1 MIERRTILKG
11 AGAALTTSLF
21 TGRVKG
27 ANDRI
32 SVGHIGI
39 GAMGSS
45 NLGHALKLSDTV
57 EPVAVCDVY
66 KPHLDKAVATA
77 AKAGKTVKA
86 VKDFREVLADKSID
100 AVCISTPDHWH
111 AYMSVEACKAGKD
124 VFVEKPA
131 SVYVEEGQKMV
142 QAARKYK
149 RVVQAGTM
157 QRSGGYFKKAAEL
170 VKSGIIGEV
179 TFVHTWQSGATK
191 KEGWGKPADGPVPE
205 GLDWDMWLGPA
216 PKVPFNKNRWG
227 VGVTTFPTFRYFW
240 DYAGG
245 AMTDWGVHLIDP
257 CASMLWRTDA
267 DFDFSAWATSSMCR
281 TTYGHAGHDDRNVSI
296 SQVHADVRKPHRQS
310 NADVCRARRGERRF
324 TEPQPTCHRH
334 AWRLLADSRTEGSKV
349 EAQTY
354 ENNQRD
360 ARPEHV
366 PHWKNFIECV
376 KSRAKPISD
385 IETCVRSSTA
395 CILANLSMRHKTWLD
410 WDETNWTVKQSNVQ
424 TAPEGEV
431 SLAVETGRL
440 VTKLAFSSAAFN
452 LKACAPKFQ
461 ALPLVPRHAAA

>member
-32 SVGHIGI
+32 AVGHIGM

-45 NLGHALKLSDTV
+45 NLGHALKMTDA

-66 KPHLDKAVATA
+66 QPHLEKAVATA
-77 AKAGKTVKA
+77 TKAGKTVKA
-86 VKDFREVLADKSID
+86 IKDFREILADKSID

-111 AYMSVEACKAGKD
+111 AYMAIEACKAGKD

-142 QAARKYK
+142 QAARKYN

-170 VKSGIIGEV
+170 VKSGILGDV
-179 TFVHTWQSGATK
+179 TFVHTWQSGAVK
-191 KEGWGKPADGPVPE
+191 KQGWGRPADGPVPE

-216 PKVPFNKNRWG
+216 PKVPFNLNRWG

-257 CASMLWRTDA
+257 VHQCFDDPMPTMISTQGGKLYVDDNTDTPDTMLATFTYPKFILTYESRTANPLPMFANQGAGTMIHGTDA
-267 DFDFSAWATSSMCR
+267 NVMVTRGGCWLIPN
-281 TTYGHAGHDDRNVSI
+281 RN
-296 SQVHADVRKPHRQS
+296 
-310 NADVCRARRGERRF
+310 
-324 TEPQPTCHRH
+324 
-334 AWRLLADSRTEGSKV
+334 SKV

-354 ENNQRD
+354 ENDNAMRD
-360 ARPEHV
+360 LNV
-366 PHWKNFIECV
+366 PHWKDFIACI

-395 CILANLSMRHKTWLD
+395 CILANLSMRHKTMLE
-410 WDETNWTVKQSNVQ
+410 WDEKNWTVKQGNVR
-424 TAPEGEV
+424 PY
-431 SLAVETGRL
+431 
-440 VTKLAFSSAAFN
+440 
-452 LKACAPKFQ
+452 LKAKYRSPWK
-461 ALPLVPRHAAA
+461 LEV